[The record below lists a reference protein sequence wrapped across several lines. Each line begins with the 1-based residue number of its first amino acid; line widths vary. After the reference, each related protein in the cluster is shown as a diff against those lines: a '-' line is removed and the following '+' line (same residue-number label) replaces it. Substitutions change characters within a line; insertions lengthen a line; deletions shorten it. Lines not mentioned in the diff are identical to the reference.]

1 MDSERQKREQEIE
14 KLMRGT
20 GPSRESDIAFQEEVR
35 KAASAIIEEDTI
47 KIETTEEAE
56 RLDQSSATGRKG
68 LISAATAG
76 LWLLILGAGLAFSIP
91 TLGAVLIACGIAAI
105 VWSTFLKSSNKKK
118 PSRHRIRT

>member
-1 MDSERQKREQEIE
+1 
-14 KLMRGT
+14 MRGT